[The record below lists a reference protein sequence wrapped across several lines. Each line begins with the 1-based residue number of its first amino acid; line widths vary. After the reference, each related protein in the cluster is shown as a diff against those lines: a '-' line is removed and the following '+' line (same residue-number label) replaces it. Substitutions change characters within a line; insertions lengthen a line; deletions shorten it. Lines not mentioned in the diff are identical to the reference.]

1 MILGNRVPYE
11 YFATTGKG
19 ESEAGSKGL
28 KYETG
33 SYDAAL
39 TNAGIEDCNVIE
51 YTSVIPTGAKQISKE
66 EGLKRIRWGEV
77 MECIKAQA
85 NGDKGSLISA
95 AVMTT
100 DVYDEHNTYL
110 GAFALEYSG
119 SGKKEDAV
127 KSLSLS
133 LKGLIERRGYGEI
146 NGVVKIFANNKTSRG
161 YTLYPGKIFVFESL
175 QVKEQHG
182 SVFAA
187 LCWVSHRFPSA
198 SKKTT
203 KTTKKTK
210 KRSM

>member
-11 YFATTGKG
+11 YFATKGKG

-39 TNAGIEDCNVIE
+39 TNAGIENCNVIE

-85 NGDKGSLISA
+85 NGDKGSFISA

-100 DVYDEHNTYL
+100 DVYDEDNTYL
-110 GAFALEYSG
+110 GGFALEYSG

-146 NGVVKIFANNKTSRG
+146 NGVVKIFENNKTSRG
-161 YTLYPGKIFVFESL
+161 YTLYPGKIFVYESL
-175 QVKEQHG
+175 HVKEKHG

-198 SKKTT
+198 SKKRTN
-203 KTTKKTK
+203 KTK
-210 KRSM
+210 KRSI

>member
-1 MILGNRVPYE
+1 MILGNRIPYE

-19 ESEAGSKGL
+19 ESEAGSEGL

-39 TNAGIEDCNVIE
+39 TYAGIEDCNVIE
-51 YTSVIPTGAKQISKE
+51 YTSVIPTHAKQISKE
-66 EGLKRIRWGEV
+66 EGLKRLRWGEV

-85 NGDKGSLISA
+85 NGDKGSFISA

-110 GAFALEYSG
+110 GGFALEYSG

-127 KSLSLS
+127 ESLSLS
-133 LKGLIERRGYGEI
+133 LKGLIERRGYGKI
-146 NGVVKIFANNKTSRG
+146 DGNVKIFANNKTSRG
-161 YTLYPGKIFVFESL
+161 YTLYPGKIFVYESL
-175 QVKEQHG
+175 HVKEQHG

-187 LCWVSHRFPSA
+187 LCWVSYRYPVV

-203 KTTKKTK
+203 KKTQ
-210 KRSM
+210 KRRL

>member
-85 NGDKGSLISA
+85 NGDKGSFISA

-210 KRSM
+210 KRRV